1 MVPNINGDSVASKI
15 HLIFCTL
22 GQALRLFAKR
32 RCNYMINSRIDGL
45 HSCVESLIV

>member
-1 MVPNINGDSVASKI
+1 MVPNVNVDSVASKI

-32 RCNYMINSRIDGL
+32 KCNYMINSIDGL
-45 HSCVESLIV
+45 HSYVESLIV